1 MSDVCVDN
9 RFEIIEKAKKH
20 IIEATNIA
28 GSPEEMKVLDTILFR
43 CWQMGWL
50 KQYESRD
57 DGIYADFFA
66 MKDGVRYDT
75 KCMNVRE
82 ITLMLTN
89 NLVDG
94 IEKIIA

>member
-1 MSDVCVDN
+1 MGDICGDN

-20 IIEATNIA
+20 ILEATNIDT
-28 GSPEEMKVLDTILFR
+28 SPEEMKVLDTFLYR

-50 KQYESRD
+50 KQYESKE

-75 KCMNVRE
+75 KCMNIRE
-82 ITLMLTN
+82 ITSMLTI
-89 NLVDG
+89 NLVEG
-94 IEKIIA
+94 IEKIIV